1 MNEKLKAL
9 YEKYKDLIP
18 YVIFGVLTTIV
29 NYVSYWLFAHPLG
42 CGTVFSTA
50 VAWVLSVLFA
60 YVTNRRWV
68 FHSEAKGRKGD
79 RKRIRRISRR
89 APRHGASGYAHHVP
103 VR

>member
-42 CGTVFSTA
+42 YSA
-50 VAWVLSVLFA
+50 PP
-60 YVTNRRWV
+60 
-68 FHSEAKGRKGD
+68 
-79 RKRIRRISRR
+79 SR
-89 APRHGASGYAHHVP
+89 GF
-103 VR
+103 

>member
-60 YVTNRRWV
+60 YVPH
-68 FHSEAKGRKGD
+68 FSA
-79 RKRIRRISRR
+79 R
-89 APRHGASGYAHHVP
+89 ASARGFWICSSCTCASIFSAGTTW
-103 VR
+103 

>member
-50 VAWVLSVLFA
+50 VAWF
-60 YVTNRRWV
+60 
-68 FHSEAKGRKGD
+68 
-79 RKRIRRISRR
+79 
-89 APRHGASGYAHHVP
+89 
-103 VR
+103 